1 MDRTSLN
8 ESINNGVISLDEH
21 PHVDYKMIM
30 EIGRGASCVVYHA
43 IGSDNTEH
51 LLKEYLANLQRKPL
65 LPLPQL
71 QQPDEQYRS

>member
-1 MDRTSLN
+1 
-8 ESINNGVISLDEH
+8 
-21 PHVDYKMIM
+21 M
-30 EIGRGASCVVYHA
+30 EIGRGTSCAVYHA
-43 IGSDNTEH
+43 IGPGNTEH